1 MSPILLALAL
11 ASSTCLRT
19 TNGVPGSRHTSVMV
33 FPTVEP
39 VVVPTMRMCSVATDS
54 PPTSSVSM
62 PTTVATSVDVEPFDG
77 QTLVQV
83 VCPAGGK
90 IAPLQ
95 VDVARSGMW
104 NHSWYP
110 VNDVTPR
117 SGPQCSDSSH
127 RSAIA
132 CQRTTGPQEP
142 SEITR

>member
-39 VVVPTMRMCSVATDS
+39 GVVPPTRMCSVATDS

-77 QTLVQV
+77 QTFVQV

-90 IAPLQ
+90 IAP
-95 VDVARSGMW
+95 V
-104 NHSWYP
+104 P
-110 VNDVTPR
+110 VGGGRGGV
-117 SGPQCSDSSH
+117 G
-127 RSAIA
+127 
-132 CQRTTGPQEP
+132 G
-142 SEITR
+142 